1 MRIKIHKI
9 ESDAQVPQMIY
20 RGDAA
25 FDLYAYEDV
34 VLKPHEQVSC
44 RTGIAIKIE
53 DGYAGFIWDRSGLS
67 HKHGIKT
74 LGGVIDST
82 YTGEWRVGLINLR
95 QEDFEIKKGYRI
107 AQVVFQKI
115 TIPEIVEVDALD
127 DVTDRQDK
135 AIGSSG
141 LC

>member
-95 QEDFEIKKGYRI
+95 QENFEIKKGYRI

-141 LC
+141 LR

>member
-141 LC
+141 LR